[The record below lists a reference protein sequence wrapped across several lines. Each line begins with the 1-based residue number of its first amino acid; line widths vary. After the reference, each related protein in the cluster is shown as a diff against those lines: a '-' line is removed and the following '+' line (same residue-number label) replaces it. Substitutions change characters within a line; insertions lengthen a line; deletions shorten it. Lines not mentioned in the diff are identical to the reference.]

1 MLGTPPSAA
10 GTVTSPT
17 PATPFVPCPLPGA
30 EAHPNTQS
38 TEQPEMAKVIGRGL
52 SDSLRTL
59 KLFLGKLKGAA
70 ADLASNAKAAA
81 RIAAKQVERL
91 RINQVTLPRA
101 HRALGKD
108 MHAAGRYRDD
118 FADIYA
124 QVDGVLAR
132 TQSLRQTP
140 PPLPGAQKLT
150 DHAKAIAGRA
160 KGLVKVKAMEMEAN
174 SLFRELGRKAFAKHQ
189 ASSGPA
195 SLVEPIA
202 HCLARLEQLAADVR
216 QISESHAGGFLTPRR
231 LLVGGAVAIPVI
243 GLLLIACLFPRGP
256 SLRGSPA
263 RSVPHSETANERV
276 EPVFDVP
283 SLLGKDMDGVQAVLG
298 TPTEDDSDHPWHDG
312 SDEHLK
318 AWEKNGVALGVT
330 FHSRSKRVIDFF
342 VSLDDSPSSAG
353 TTDKKHLLAVG
364 NLKED
369 DPRYRI
375 ECVFA
380 VGEPGVYAGAKAIP
394 TNASIAPVGPPPKPA
409 GPPFVPDG
417 VTEVEKTIGGRR
429 VLCIFQPYRTPTSG
443 NIGDLGG
450 VMQDAILEGNRLQ
463 ERKRQ
468 AEASG
473 QYDEVQIQRR

>member
-1 MLGTPPSAA
+1 
-10 GTVTSPT
+10 
-17 PATPFVPCPLPGA
+17 
-30 EAHPNTQS
+30 
-38 TEQPEMAKVIGRGL
+38 
-52 SDSLRTL
+52 
-59 KLFLGKLKGAA
+59 
-70 ADLASNAKAAA
+70 
-81 RIAAKQVERL
+81 
-91 RINQVTLPRA
+91 
-101 HRALGKD
+101 
-108 MHAAGRYRDD
+108 
-118 FADIYA
+118 
-124 QVDGVLAR
+124 
-132 TQSLRQTP
+132 
-140 PPLPGAQKLT
+140 
-150 DHAKAIAGRA
+150 
-160 KGLVKVKAMEMEAN
+160 
-174 SLFRELGRKAFAKHQ
+174 
-189 ASSGPA
+189 
-195 SLVEPIA
+195 
-202 HCLARLEQLAADVR
+202 
-216 QISESHAGGFLTPRR
+216 
-231 LLVGGAVAIPVI
+231 
-243 GLLLIACLFPRGP
+243 
-256 SLRGSPA
+256 
-263 RSVPHSETANERV
+263 
-276 EPVFDVP
+276 
-283 SLLGKDMDGVQAVLG
+283 MDGVQAVLG